1 MQTDHTACYIELKTL
16 PAGLSIG
23 TPTYFLF
30 LQEQIKGIIIT
41 DRIPRTKHATR
52 RTYYHALGS
61 RGLGITHI
69 NVQT

>member
-23 TPTYFLF
+23 TPTYFL
-30 LQEQIKGIIIT
+30 IKGIIIT